1 MCTYMSVSRRVAT
14 GSRQPLRAATSS
26 GGLEHQLPVG
36 VAILNGF
43 GSAGGAA
50 CRDFRRE
57 GGCVWFGM
65 FFFAFGREYRVGFE
79 GFVGF
84 RLVSFA
90 FWREYR
96 LGFRRLLMVFALYV

>member
-1 MCTYMSVSRRVAT
+1 MCTYMSVFSLRVAT
-14 GSRQPLRAATSS
+14 GSKQPIPAATSS

-57 GGCVWFGM
+57 GGCVWFCI
-65 FFFAFGREYRVGFE
+65 
-79 GFVGF
+79 
-84 RLVSFA
+84 
-90 FWREYR
+90 
-96 LGFRRLLMVFALYV
+96 